1 MKKYERIGMVCL
13 VAAVGSLALGLFV
26 APWCLA
32 LGAALAGAS
41 AAIEVAA
48 EEIGSHTIQIICAD
62 TAKEEDWY
70 NKQQYEFMLR

>member
-1 MKKYERIGMVCL
+1 MKKYERIGIICL
-13 VAAVGSLALGLFV
+13 VAAVGNLALGLFV

-48 EEIGSHTIQIICAD
+48 EEVGSHTIQIICAD
-62 TAKEEDWY
+62 TTAEEQWY
-70 NKQQYEFMLR
+70 DEQQYDFMLK